1 MKIIIIYGF
10 FFESLLNISIS
21 YCQVIA
27 KETARQLNMGTK
39 IFDRDKL
46 GLHEGHAVRS
56 ELADYIEE
64 ADGYIHIIFI

>member
-1 MKIIIIYGF
+1 
-10 FFESLLNISIS
+10 
-21 YCQVIA
+21 
-27 KETARQLNMGTK
+27 MGTK